1 MKAAMNKNG
10 FVIDIDYGRCGNCG
24 ACVAVCPEG
33 VLHLGTL
40 VLVADNNKC
49 TGCKRCVIICPADA
63 LKLMD
68 MTGSVLTVESVDAKD
83 L

>member
-1 MKAAMNKNG
+1 MKAVINRNG

-33 VLHLGTL
+33 ALHLGTL
-40 VLVADNNKC
+40 ILVADIKKC
-49 TGCKRCVIICPADA
+49 TGCKRCVIICPTDA
-63 LKLMD
+63 LKLID
-68 MTGSVLTVESVDAKD
+68 MTGNVVAVESVDGRD